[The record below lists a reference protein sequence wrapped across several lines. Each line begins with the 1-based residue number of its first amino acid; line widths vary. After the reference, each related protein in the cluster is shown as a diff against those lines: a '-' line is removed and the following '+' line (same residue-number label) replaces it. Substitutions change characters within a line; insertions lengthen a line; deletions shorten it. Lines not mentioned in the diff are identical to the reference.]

1 LNDATQTNSSK
12 KYADF
17 LKGEIMATNQ
27 DTPIYTG
34 DIAEEQLDPSRE
46 YTTESQEISFSAE
59 QHAIWADL
67 FAGVHRSHLLEHICQ
82 EYKDGFA
89 LLGLDPQR
97 IPTVAHLN
105 ERIQPRTG
113 WRIERTAVRYT
124 LADDWYAKFAQRIFL
139 ITDYL
144 RTREQLEFTPEPDMF
159 HDIFGH
165 LPYLT
170 QKFYAR
176 IEDKFAPA
184 YMKATQAERE
194 VIKRLAWYSTEFGL
208 VMEDNR
214 FKVFGAGTIS
224 GRSELANTIMEFYRL
239 GRDNVIDYSGDVFAQ
254 LQEHFTVHKEDIRR
268 IIAGINELHQKGEMS
283 SQDQGWNV
291 VHGLYDSLGIP
302 REGYLGGEVILA
314 PFDVETIALIPKTV
328 YAFNPMFFVC
338 ESFEQMDALLDSY
351 LKPIAN
357 RSN

>member
-1 LNDATQTNSSK
+1 
-12 KYADF
+12 
-17 LKGEIMATNQ
+17 MATNQ
-27 DTPIYTG
+27 TPPTYTG
-34 DIAEEQLDPSRE
+34 DIAEQHLDPSRE
-46 YTTESQEISFSAE
+46 YTAETQEISFTDE

-67 FAGVHRSHLLEHICQ
+67 YAGINQPYLLEHICR
-82 EYKDGFA
+82 EYKAGFE
-89 LLGLDPQR
+89 LLGLDPRR
-97 IPTVAHLN
+97 IPTVTHLN

-124 LADDWYAKFAQRIFL
+124 LADDWYEKFAQRIFL

-144 RTREQLEFTPEPDMF
+144 RTRDQMEFTPEPDMF

-170 QKFYAR
+170 QEFYAR

-184 YMKATQAERE
+184 YKKATQEERE

-214 FKVFGAGTIS
+214 IKVFGAGTIS
-224 GRSELANTIMEFYRL
+224 GRAELANTIMEFYRL
-239 GRDNVIDYSGDVFAQ
+239 GRDSVIDYSGDVFAQ
-254 LQEHFTVHKEDIRR
+254 LQEHFSRHRDDVSR
-268 IIAGINELHQKGEMS
+268 IIAGINELHQHGEMS

-291 VHGLYDSLGIP
+291 VRALYDKLGIS
-302 REGYLGGEVILA
+302 RTGYFGGEVILA
-314 PFDVETIALIPKTV
+314 PFDLEMIAQIPKTV

-351 LKPIAN
+351 LKPIAE

>member
-1 LNDATQTNSSK
+1 MNKTQT
-12 KYADF
+12 A
-17 LKGEIMATNQ
+17 
-27 DTPIYTG
+27 PVYTG
-34 DIAEEQLDPSRE
+34 DIAAEHLDPSRE
-46 YTTESQEISFSAE
+46 YSAETQEISFSEE
-59 QHAIWADL
+59 QHAIWTDL
-67 FAGVHRSHLLEHICQ
+67 FAGIYRSHFLEHICQ
-82 EYKDGFA
+82 EYKEGFA
-89 LLGLDPQR
+89 LLQLDSQH
-97 IPTVAHLN
+97 IPTVANLN
-105 ERIQPRTG
+105 ERIGPRTG

-124 LADDWYAKFAQRIFL
+124 LADDWYKKFAQRIFL

-144 RTREQLEFTPEPDMF
+144 RTRDQMEFTPEPDMF

-170 QKFYAR
+170 MDFYAR

-184 YMKATQAERE
+184 YMKATQEERE

-214 FKVFGAGTIS
+214 FKVFGAGIIS

-254 LQEHFTVHKEDIRR
+254 LQEHFTKHKEDILH
-268 IIAGINELHQKGEMS
+268 IIAGVNELHQKGQMS
-283 SQDQGWNV
+283 TQDQGWNV
-291 VHGLYDSLGIP
+291 VHGLYEKLGIP
-302 REGYLGGEVILA
+302 HQGYLGGEVILA
-314 PFDVETIALIPKTV
+314 PFEVETIALIPKTV

-351 LKPIAN
+351 LKPIAS

>member
-1 LNDATQTNSSK
+1 
-12 KYADF
+12 
-17 LKGEIMATNQ
+17 
-27 DTPIYTG
+27 TPAYTG
-34 DIAEEQLDPSRE
+34 DIAEQHLDPSQE
-46 YTTESQEISFSAE
+46 YTTDTQEISFTDE

-67 FAGVHRSHLLEHICQ
+67 YNGIYQPYFLEHLCQ
-82 EYKDGFA
+82 EYKDGFE
-89 LLGLDPQR
+89 LLQLDPKR
-97 IPTVAHLN
+97 IPSVAYLN
-105 ERIQPRTG
+105 EQIQSRTG

-124 LADDWYAKFAQRIFL
+124 LADDWYVKFGQRIFL

-144 RTREQLEFTPEPDMF
+144 RTRDQMEFTPEPDMF
-159 HDIFGH
+159 HDIFSH

-170 QKFYAR
+170 QEFYAR

-184 YMKATQAERE
+184 YMQATQEEKE

-214 FKVFGAGTIS
+214 FKVFGAGIIS
-224 GRSELANTIMEFYRL
+224 GRAELTNTIMEFYRL
-239 GRDNVIDYSGDVFAQ
+239 NRDNVIDYTGDVFAQ
-254 LQEHFTVHKEDIRR
+254 LQAHFDTHRDDISR
-268 IIAGINELHQKGEMS
+268 IIAGVNELHRKGEMS

-291 VHGLYDSLGIP
+291 VHALYEQLGIS
-302 REGYLGGEVILA
+302 RKGYFGGEVILA
-314 PFDVETIALIPKTV
+314 PFDVEMIAQIPKTV

-351 LKPIAN
+351 LKPIAE

>member
-1 LNDATQTNSSK
+1 MQEKPNP
-12 KYADF
+12 
-17 LKGEIMATNQ
+17 
-27 DTPIYTG
+27 PIYTG
-34 DIAEEQLDPSRE
+34 DIADAGIDPNRE
-46 YTTESQEISFSAE
+46 YTAENQEISFTDE

-67 FAGVHRSHLLEHICQ
+67 FAGVHRPYLMEHICR
-82 EYKDGFA
+82 EYVDGLA
-89 LLGLDPQR
+89 LLELDPLH

-105 ERIQPRTG
+105 ERITPRTG

-124 LADDWYAKFAQRIFL
+124 LADDWYKKFAQRIFM

-144 RTREQLEFTPEPDMF
+144 RTRDQLEFTPEPDMF

-170 QKFYAR
+170 QGFYAR

-184 YMKATQAERE
+184 YLKATTDERE

-224 GRSELANTIMEFYRL
+224 GRSELTNTIMEFYRL
-239 GRDNVIDYSGDVFAQ
+239 GRDNVIDYCGDVFAQ
-254 LQEHFTVHKEDIRR
+254 LREHFLAHKTDLER
-268 IIAGINELHQKGEMS
+268 IIEGVNALHKQGQMA
-283 SQDQGWNV
+283 SQETGWNV
-291 VHGLYDSLGIP
+291 VHALYNKLGIP
-302 REGYLGGEVILA
+302 HEGYLGGEVILA
-314 PFDVETIALIPKTV
+314 PFDVETIAKIPKTV

-338 ESFEQMDALLDSY
+338 QSFEQMDALLDSY
-351 LKPIAN
+351 LKPIAE
-357 RSN
+357 RK

>member
-1 LNDATQTNSSK
+1 MT
-12 KYADF
+12 
-17 LKGEIMATNQ
+17 TNQ
-27 DTPIYTG
+27 KPPLYTG
-34 DIAEEQLDPSRE
+34 DIAEEHLEPDRE
-46 YTTESQEISFSAE
+46 YTAETQEISFSDE

-67 FAGVHRSHLLEHICQ
+67 YAGITQPYLMEHICQ
-82 EYKDGFA
+82 EYKDGFE
-89 LLGLDPQR
+89 LLGLDPHR
-97 IPTVAHLN
+97 IPTVTHLN
-105 ERIQPRTG
+105 ERINPRTG
-113 WRIERTAVRYT
+113 WHIERTAVRYT
-124 LADDWYAKFAQRIFL
+124 LADDWYVKFGQRIFL

-144 RTREQLEFTPEPDMF
+144 RTRDQMEFTPEPDMF

-170 QKFYAR
+170 LEFYAR

-184 YMKATQAERE
+184 YMQATQEERE

-224 GRSELANTIMEFYRL
+224 GRAELANTIMEFYRL
-239 GRDNVIDYSGDVFAQ
+239 GRDTVIDYSGDVFAQ
-254 LQEHFTVHKEDIRR
+254 LQEHFDKHRNDVSR
-268 IIAGINELHQKGEMS
+268 IIAGVNELHQHGEMS

-291 VHGLYDSLGIP
+291 IHALYDKLGIA
-302 REGYLGGEVILA
+302 REGYFGGEVILA
-314 PFDVETIALIPKTV
+314 PFDVEMIAQIPKTV

-351 LKPIAN
+351 LKPIAE
-357 RSN
+357 RE

>member
-1 LNDATQTNSSK
+1 MTK
-12 KYADF
+12 
-17 LKGEIMATNQ
+17 NQ
-27 DTPIYTG
+27 NPPIYTG
-34 DIAEEQLDPSRE
+34 DIAAEHLDQGRE
-46 YTTESQEISFSAE
+46 YTAETQEISFSNE

-67 FAGVHRSHLLEHICQ
+67 FAGIHQPYLLEHICQ
-82 EYKDGFA
+82 EFKDGLE
-89 LLGLDPQR
+89 LLQLDPHR

-105 ERIQPRTG
+105 ERINPRTG
-113 WRIERTAVRYT
+113 WRIKRTAVRYT
-124 LADDWYAKFAQRIFL
+124 LADDWYQKFAQRIFL

-144 RTREQLEFTPEPDMF
+144 RTRDQMEFTPEPDMF

-170 QKFYAR
+170 MAFYAR

-184 YMKATQAERE
+184 YLKATQTEKE

-224 GRSELANTIMEFYRL
+224 GRSELTNTIMEFYRL
-239 GRDNVIDYSGDVFAQ
+239 GRDCVINYTGNVFEQ
-254 LQEHFTVHKEDIRR
+254 LRGLYLAHKDDINR
-268 IIAGINELHQKGEMS
+268 IIEGVNELHQKGQMS

-291 VHGLYDSLGIP
+291 VHALYDKLGIP
-302 REGYLGGEVILA
+302 HEGYLGGEVILA
-314 PFDVETIALIPKTV
+314 PFDVETIAQIPKTV

-338 ESFEQMDALLDSY
+338 ESFEQMDVLLDSY
-351 LKPIAN
+351 LKPIALRN
-357 RSN
+357 